1 MRVRLGVSTTN
12 LNSDMYKINKQKQKK
27 KETWTSNNIFNT
39 QQPFI
44 FMTFNKAIIIENSI
58 NMTTIQPYDREKRGV
73 RSTTLQALNGPLSQ
87 QRITQSITYVILK
100 ACNSISI
107 FLFFSTEISRSQIS
121 LPNYQIYQK

>member
-27 KETWTSNNIFNT
+27 EETWTSNNIFNT

-44 FMTFNKAIIIENSI
+44 FMTFNKTIIIENSI

-87 QRITQSITYVILK
+87 
-100 ACNSISI
+100 
-107 FLFFSTEISRSQIS
+107 
-121 LPNYQIYQK
+121 

>member
-39 QQPFI
+39 QQPFN

-58 NMTTIQPYDREKRGV
+58 NMTTIQPYDREKRVV
-73 RSTTLQALNGPLSQ
+73 RSTTLQALNGP
-87 QRITQSITYVILK
+87 
-100 ACNSISI
+100 
-107 FLFFSTEISRSQIS
+107 
-121 LPNYQIYQK
+121 